1 MPRSCC
7 ARVFDAA
14 CPCFRRWSSAS
25 TASSGGAFGSTHD
38 MSLNFIL
45 HGECNVGK
53 TSLRNRWVDGIFT
66 GDVAPTFGVDF
77 NIKTLDLVQEEEEE
91 GEEEDGQGEEDEEE
105 AREEGWSKAGAVADE
120 TQRGVE
126 VGGQSR
132 KKQRPTKKKQVPC
145 ADLQVKINVYDTSG
159 KPGYREVNS
168 TYLLAFDAVLFVY
181 DISSMATLDVSARV
195 TCCTAVSYECGICFH
210 HVRSNGR

>member
-1 MPRSCC
+1 
-7 ARVFDAA
+7 
-14 CPCFRRWSSAS
+14 
-25 TASSGGAFGSTHD
+25 

-77 NIKTLDLVQEEEEE
+77 NIKTLDLVQEIEEN
-91 GEEEDGQGEEDEEE
+91 GNEDD
-105 AREEGWSKAGAVADE
+105 
-120 TQRGVE
+120 E
-126 VGGQSR
+126 VGGSNAAEETQSGTGR
-132 KKQRPTKKKQVPC
+132 KGGGSTKPAPS

-181 DISSMATLDVSARV
+181 DISSMASLN
-195 TCCTAVSYECGICFH
+195 VSYY
-210 HVRSNGR
+210 RSWRRGETSLCQLDAVELVFYHT

>member
-1 MPRSCC
+1 
-7 ARVFDAA
+7 
-14 CPCFRRWSSAS
+14 
-25 TASSGGAFGSTHD
+25 

-77 NIKTLDLVQEEEEE
+77 NIKTLDLVQDVEEE
-91 GEEEDGQGEEDEEE
+91 GENEDDE
-105 AREEGWSKAGAVADE
+105 AGGSGGADE
-120 TQRGVE
+120 SHQPGT
-126 VGGQSR
+126 GGETGGRS
-132 KKQRPTKKKQVPC
+132 TKPAPC

-159 KPGYREVNS
+159 KPGYRDVNS

-181 DISSMATLDVSARV
+181 DISSMPSLHVSHTDYSGSLCSSSQQRLRV
-195 TCCTAVSYECGICFH
+195 V
-210 HVRSNGR
+210 

>member
-1 MPRSCC
+1 
-7 ARVFDAA
+7 
-14 CPCFRRWSSAS
+14 
-25 TASSGGAFGSTHD
+25 

-45 HGECNVGK
+45 HGECGVGK

-77 NIKTLDLVQEEEEE
+77 NIKTLDLVQEEGEDEGDETREEE
-91 GEEEDGQGEEDEEE
+91 P
-105 AREEGWSKAGAVADE
+105 AVSGK
-120 TQRGVE
+120 TLPSGGRGK
-126 VGGQSR
+126 GGPTT
-132 KKQRPTKKKQVPC
+132 KQAPC

-181 DISSMATLDVSARV
+181 DISSVSTLN
-195 TCCTAVSYECGICFH
+195 
-210 HVRSNGR
+210 VRAGSTLRIIQD

>member
-1 MPRSCC
+1 
-7 ARVFDAA
+7 
-14 CPCFRRWSSAS
+14 
-25 TASSGGAFGSTHD
+25 

-77 NIKTLDLVQEEEEE
+77 NIKTLDLVQEF
-91 GEEEDGQGEEDEEE
+91 EDEGNE
-105 AREEGWSKAGAVADE
+105 AE
-120 TQRGVE
+120 E
-126 VGGQSR
+126 VGGSSAAEEAQSGTGR
-132 KKQRPTKKKQVPC
+132 TGGGRSTKPAAPC

-181 DISSMATLDVSARV
+181 DISSMSSLNVSHVVPVAECAPVQTSLHRLD
-195 TCCTAVSYECGICFH
+195 T
-210 HVRSNGR
+210 VR

>member
-7 ARVFDAA
+7 ARALDVL
-14 CPCFRRWSSAS
+14 CPCFRRHSSVL
-25 TASSGGAFGSTHD
+25 SSPNGPFGNKHD

-77 NIKTLDLVQEEEEE
+77 NIKTLNLVPEVEEE
-91 GEEEDGQGEEDEEE
+91 GKEDEE
-105 AREEGWSKAGAVADE
+105 
-120 TQRGVE
+120 
-126 VGGQSR
+126 VGGSQAVHEKTQPGSTGR
-132 KKQRPTKKKQVPC
+132 REQRSTKPAPC
-145 ADLQVKINVYDTSG
+145 ADLRVKINVYDTSG

-181 DISSMATLDVSARV
+181 DISSMSTLN
-195 TCCTAVSYECGICFH
+195 VSYIE
-210 HVRSNGR
+210 SWSTTE

>member
-1 MPRSCC
+1 
-7 ARVFDAA
+7 
-14 CPCFRRWSSAS
+14 
-25 TASSGGAFGSTHD
+25 

-77 NIKTLDLVQEEEEE
+77 NIKTLDLVQESDEE
-91 GEEEDGQGEEDEEE
+91 GNENGE
-105 AREEGWSKAGAVADE
+105 AGGSKSAADE
-120 TQRGVE
+120 AQLAGIGRT
-126 VGGQSR
+126 GGRCS
-132 KKQRPTKKKQVPC
+132 TKPAPG
-145 ADLQVKINVYDTSG
+145 ADLEVKINVYDTSG

-181 DISSMATLDVSARV
+181 DISSMASLIVSHTYYV
-195 TCCTAVSYECGICFH
+195 
-210 HVRSNGR
+210 

>member
-1 MPRSCC
+1 MRRNWCTH
-7 ARVFDAA
+7 ALDVL
-14 CPCFRRWSSAS
+14 CPCFRRRSSVSSAL
-25 TASSGGAFGSTHD
+25 GGGSDRHD
-38 MSLNFIL
+38 VGLNFIL

-77 NIKTLDLVQEEEEE
+77 NVKTLDLVEEVQEDEKH
-91 GEEEDGQGEEDEEE
+91 EEDEGMGEK
-105 AREEGWSKAGAVADE
+105 RDE
-120 TQRGVE
+120 KNMGDSQPE
-126 VGGQSR
+126 VGKNGY
-132 KKQRPTKKKQVPC
+132 KAKQAPC

-181 DISSMATLDVSARV
+181 DISSRSSLDELRRYFTNPEHRDKLAAKKEAGMAMLLIGNKCDLPLSEREV
-195 TCCTAVSYECGICFH
+195 
-210 HVRSNGR
+210 